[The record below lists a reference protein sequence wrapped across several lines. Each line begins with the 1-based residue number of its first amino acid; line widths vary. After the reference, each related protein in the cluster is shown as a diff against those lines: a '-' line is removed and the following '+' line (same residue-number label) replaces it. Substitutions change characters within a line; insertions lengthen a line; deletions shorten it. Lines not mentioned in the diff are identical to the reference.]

1 MSEQIRSNAEYNRRA
16 AIIEGLRAGRLR
28 TEIIRFF
35 GYPRS
40 TVYDVAAKYL
50 ASETSEKGSANPTR
64 KSHSKEK
71 SVRTPAII
79 ERAQELISEDPGLSL
94 TKLAKTL
101 GVSDTTMRRI
111 AEEDLRFKSYVIKVR
126 QMLSEAAKMNRV
138 ARCNL
143 LLCSLKNE
151 AAGRIRF
158 FSDEKIFS
166 VDAKVNRRNDRWL
179 ARDPEDV
186 PIIAR
191 TKFPVSVHV
200 LGVVSSEGHVMPPHF
215 FQKKETVT
223 KEVYLHVLTKIVKP
237 WIETVAAG
245 KPYVFQ
251 QDGAPAHTSHLVQNW
266 LSDKMDMF
274 WSKEFWPPNSPDLNP
289 LDYYVWSVIERVT
302 NKSRHPN
309 VTSLQTSIGAAFAN
323 IDKDAL
329 QRACQ
334 RFRMRIEAVIKA
346 KGGYIE

>member
-1 MSEQIRSNAEYNRRA
+1 MSRRVNRADEPHLDLSHVRETDTS
-16 AIIEGLRAGRLR
+16 AILYMAFALGVR
-28 TEIIRFF
+28 EIIRFF

-143 LLCSLKNE
+143 LLCS
-151 AAGRIRF
+151 
-158 FSDEKIFS
+158 
-166 VDAKVNRRNDRWL
+166 
-179 ARDPEDV
+179 
-186 PIIAR
+186 
-191 TKFPVSVHV
+191 
-200 LGVVSSEGHVMPPHF
+200 
-215 FQKKETVT
+215 
-223 KEVYLHVLTKIVKP
+223 
-237 WIETVAAG
+237 
-245 KPYVFQ
+245 
-251 QDGAPAHTSHLVQNW
+251 
-266 LSDKMDMF
+266 
-274 WSKEFWPPNSPDLNP
+274 FWPPNSPDLNS

-309 VTSLQTSIGAAFAN
+309 VTSLQTAIEAAFAN

-334 RFRMRIEAVIKA
+334 RFRMRIDAVIEA